1 MNADYVCDGQMNLFE
16 WLHQQAMPLQEESP
30 ILLHPGDKVY
40 LVVRGD
46 IEEHTVI
53 NRTWELAGGDRGYD
67 LDSWQTWNSKIGRTT
82 FTSYEDAEKAAN
94 EYIATNVSDV
104 ILAKDIKPVKVVAYS
119 YAGYEDDVI
128 DYYAILEDG
137 NIYYRYG
144 SLYEHIG
151 TDIEIKKFE
160 KDMADTIKNHKDII
174 ILEDY
179 NPIFK
184 NMYKVDN
191 KDNWLYA
198 AARYQY
204 FYL

>member
-1 MNADYVCDGQMNLFE
+1 MNADYICDGQMSIFDL
-16 WLHQQAMPLQEESP
+16 LRKEEPKSP

-46 IEEHTVI
+46 IEEHTVL
-53 NRTWELAGGDRGYD
+53 NRTWGLSGGDRGYD

-82 FTSYEDAEKAAN
+82 FTSYEDAEKAAS
-94 EYIATNVSDV
+94 EYIATNATDV

-119 YAGYEDDVI
+119 YIFYEREI
-128 DYYAILEDG
+128 IYFYAILDDG
-137 NIYYRYG
+137 TVYRHSDGTYDHI
-144 SLYEHIG
+144 SKDAEYEINYFEERMNMTKDR
-151 TDIEIKKFE
+151 TDI
-160 KDMADTIKNHKDII
+160 T

-179 NPIFK
+179 KPTFK
-184 NMYKVDN
+184 NMYKIDK

-204 FYL
+204 FLL